1 MDRNYPEKHCDDGSW
16 LCRRCHRVE
25 KAWRGEEFNYDEE
38 DPTDEVSLAS
48 CLLISNDLIYLQVG
62 KAYTGGAGGG
72 RKRKEALTL
81 LYRDSCQMFSS
92 TTGNT

>member
-38 DPTDEVSLAS
+38 DPTDEVSSAKL
-48 CLLISNDLIYLQVG
+48 
-62 KAYTGGAGGG
+62 
-72 RKRKEALTL
+72 
-81 LYRDSCQMFSS
+81 
-92 TTGNT
+92 